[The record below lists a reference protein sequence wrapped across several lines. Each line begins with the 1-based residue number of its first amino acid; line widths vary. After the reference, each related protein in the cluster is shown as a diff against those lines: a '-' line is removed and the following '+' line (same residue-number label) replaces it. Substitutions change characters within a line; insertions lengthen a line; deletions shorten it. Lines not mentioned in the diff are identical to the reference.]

1 MTRALSITLAC
12 AGESLAIVIPT
23 IALLAVNLLGSIALY
38 VFDELPPMG
47 SYCPRRLA
55 GGLTVVRVW
64 RELQWAV

>member
-1 MTRALSITLAC
+1 MLAC

-23 IALLAVNLLGSIALY
+23 IVLLPVNLLGGVAFYI
-38 VFDELPPMG
+38 FDERPPMG